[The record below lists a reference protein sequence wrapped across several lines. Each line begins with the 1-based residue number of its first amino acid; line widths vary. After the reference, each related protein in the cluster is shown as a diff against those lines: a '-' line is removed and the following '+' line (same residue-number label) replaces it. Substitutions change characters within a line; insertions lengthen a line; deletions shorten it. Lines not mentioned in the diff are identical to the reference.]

1 MTSCTINKGNDAH
14 ARRVEICLLDLPGK
28 TFIHVAKQRQK
39 APKKGNVCGGGPIK
53 TGMHKKLF
61 VRDLF
66 GKRGKKCTRIGF
78 N

>member
-1 MTSCTINKGNDAH
+1 MTSCTINKGSDAH
-14 ARRVEICLLDLPGK
+14 ARRVEICLLDLLGK
-28 TFIHVAKQRQK
+28 TFIHVAKQWKKK

-66 GKRGKKCTRIGF
+66 GKRGRQEM
-78 N
+78 